1 MRYFIIFFLFSIL
14 NGQSILP
21 SLHSWFSA
29 IELSMAGGGSLFISP
44 TSRIS
49 NPANSIFKKSFSTSL
64 ILYPAEI
71 QSQSLAVTYP
81 LEKKIIIV
89 GINHISYG
97 AFQGYDENAIPTNN
111 YTSNDTWIKLGY
123 TTKPGVKNINYGF
136 STQIYFSNLANYN
149 YSSIL
154 FSGGFIWQ
162 IKKYNLNIGL
172 SIEDMMFHFNSY
184 NNISPMRYIF
194 GIKKKLNYLPLE
206 ISIDYLFLNNNMNKD
221 LFISGRFKINNKV
234 NFYLGTSSRKN
245 TQNTEISILNS
256 ILGSS
261 GIGFNYGDDKILFGY
276 GLYFYGTGGYINGID
291 LRFYF

>member
-29 IELSMAGGGSLFISP
+29 IELSMAGGGSLIMSP
-44 TSRIS
+44 TSRIN
-49 NPANSIFKKSFSTSL
+49 NPANLIFKKSFSTSL

-71 QSQSLAVTYP
+71 QAQSLAVTYP
-81 LEKKIIIV
+81 LEEKIIVV

-111 YTSNDTWIKLGY
+111 YNSNDTWMKLGY
-123 TTKPGVKNINYGF
+123 TSKPGVKNINYGF

>member
-1 MRYFIIFFLFSIL
+1 MRYLIILLLFSNL

-29 IELSMAGGGSLFISP
+29 IELSMAGGGSLIISP
-44 TSRIS
+44 TARIK
-49 NPANSIFKKSFSTSL
+49 NPANSMLKKSFSTSL

-71 QSQSLAVTYP
+71 QAQSLAVSYP
-81 LEKKIIIV
+81 LEKQIILV
-89 GINHISYG
+89 GINHVSYG
-97 AFQGYDENAIPTNN
+97 SFQGYDENAIPTNN
-111 YTSNDTWIKLGY
+111 YNSNDTWIKLGY
-123 TTKPGVKNINYGF
+123 TTKPEVKNINYGF

-172 SIEDMMFHFNSY
+172 SIEDIMFHFNSY
-184 NNISPMRYIF
+184 NNISPMRYML
-194 GIKKKLNYLPLE
+194 GIKKKLNHLPLE
-206 ISIDYLFLNNNMNKD
+206 LSIDYLFLNNNIKKD
-221 LFISGRFKINNKV
+221 LFISGSFKINNKI
-234 NFYLGTSSRKN
+234 NFYLGTSTRKN
-245 TQNTEISILNS
+245 IQNTEVSILNS

-261 GIGFNYGDDKILFGY
+261 GIGFNYGDNKILFGY

>member
-29 IELSMAGGGSLFISP
+29 IELSMAGGGSLIMSP
-44 TSRIS
+44 TSRIN
-49 NPANSIFKKSFSTSL
+49 NPANLIFKKSFSTSL

-71 QSQSLAVTYP
+71 QAQSLAVTYP
-81 LEKKIIIV
+81 LEKKIIV
-89 GINHISYG
+89 AGINHISYG

-111 YTSNDTWIKLGY
+111 YNSNDTWIKLGY

-184 NNISPMRYIF
+184 NNISPIRYIF
-194 GIKKKLNYLPLE
+194 GIKKNLNYLPLE

-221 LFISGRFKINNKV
+221 LFISGCFEINNKV

-276 GLYFYGTGGYINGID
+276 GLYFYGTGGYVNGID

>member
-1 MRYFIIFFLFSIL
+1 MRCFIIFFLFSIL

-29 IELSMAGGGSLFISP
+29 IELSMAGGGSLIIAP
-44 TSRIS
+44 TSRIN

-71 QSQSLAVTYP
+71 QAQSLAVTYP
-81 LEKKIIIV
+81 LEKKIIII

-111 YTSNDTWIKLGY
+111 YNSNDTWIKLGY
-123 TTKPGVKNINYGF
+123 STKPGVKNINYGF
-136 STQIYFSNLANYN
+136 STQVYFSNLANYN

-154 FSGGFIWQ
+154 LSGGFIWQ

-172 SIEDMMFHFNSY
+172 SIEDIMFHFNSY
-184 NNISPMRYIF
+184 NNISPMRYVF

-221 LFISGRFKINNKV
+221 LFISGRFKINKKV

-276 GLYFYGTGGYINGID
+276 GLYFYGTGGYVNGID
-291 LRFYF
+291 LRFDF

>member
-1 MRYFIIFFLFSIL
+1 MRCFIIFFLFSIL
-14 NGQSILP
+14 NGKSILP

-29 IELSMAGGGSLFISP
+29 IELSTAGGGSLIISP
-44 TSRIS
+44 TSRIN
-49 NPANSIFKKSFSTSL
+49 NPANSIFRKSFSTSL

-71 QSQSLAVTYP
+71 QAQSLAVTYP
-81 LEKKIIIV
+81 LEKKIIFV

-97 AFQGYDENAIPTNN
+97 AFKGYDENAIPTNN
-111 YTSNDTWIKLGY
+111 YNSNDTWIKLGY
-123 TTKPGVKNINYGF
+123 STKPGIKNINYGF
-136 STQIYFSNLANYN
+136 STQIYFSNLANYY
-149 YSSIL
+149 YSGIL

-162 IKKYNLNIGL
+162 MKKHNLNIGL
-172 SIEDMMFHFNSY
+172 SIEDMMFDFNSY
-184 NNISPMRYIF
+184 NNISSMRYIF

-221 LFISGRFKINNKV
+221 LFISGCFKINNKV

-256 ILGSS
+256 ILGAS

-276 GLYFYGTGGYINGID
+276 GLYFYGTGGYVNGMD